1 MYHRLV
7 GQRFLRRYFVFLL
20 LLQGCDQ
27 SPLLE
32 ASKET
37 QRAPWPFGA
46 MVTAANPLA
55 VDAGTQMLMKGGNAV
70 DAAIAAHLVLGLV
83 EPQSSGLG
91 GGAFLLHYDYATRG
105 TTFLDGRETAPAAAT
120 PDMFIT
126 EQGVMGYIEAWT
138 SGKSVGT
145 PGTVALYFE
154 AHQRYGSLPWATL
167 FQPAIALAED
177 GFIVSPRLAGYL
189 PMMAKRSRLAKN
201 PGVKDYF
208 YPDGAPLSAGTRL
221 KNPGYAATLKR
232 ISREGPSA
240 FYTGEIAASMVK
252 AARLPPHSGDLTLA
266 DLEHYKV
273 KVRPVIC
280 GPYQDLNLC
289 TTAPP
294 SSGAA
299 QIMVTSLYEH
309 LRSSEGSEADRIAA
323 FVDAQRLA
331 YADRDHFFG
340 DPDEIDVP
348 VNTLVDPL
356 YLKAR
361 AEDRFAPSQ
370 VPTPGDVEAFIT
382 SSEFTGFAPDT
393 TEEMAGTT
401 HLSIVDGF
409 GNAVAM
415 TATVEG
421 PFGSQR
427 WASGFLMNNEMTDF
441 AKSVSEDGR
450 PLANAV
456 APNRRPRSSMSP
468 TMIFDAAGD
477 LILVTGSPGGNSIPA
492 YVAKSIIGI
501 LDWGLTPQAAVDHPN
516 IIARGE
522 TVRVEV
528 ATERGQ
534 AIARDLEARGYS
546 VKRREGENSG
556 LHVIYVTPSG
566 LQGAADP
573 RREGIVKALPQP
585 AQAQHPSSVR
595 PSDLAP

>member
-1 MYHRLV
+1 MRQCFALHWITHCCLILCV
-7 GQRFLRRYFVFLL
+7 LC
-20 LLQGCDQ
+20 LQGCDQ
-27 SPLLE
+27 PTTIKADEE
-32 ASKET
+32 A
-37 QRAPWPFGA
+37 QRGPWPHGA

-55 VDAGTQMLMKGGNAV
+55 VEAGKHTLFKGGNAV

-91 GGAFLLHYDYATRG
+91 GGAFLLHYDYTTRA

-154 AHQRYGSLPWATL
+154 AHQRLGKLPWATL
-167 FQPAIALAED
+167 FQPAIELAED

-189 PMMAKRSRLAKN
+189 PMMAKRSLLAKN
-201 PGVKDYF
+201 PGVRDYF
-208 YPDGAPLSAGTRL
+208 YPEGIPLTEGTRL
-221 KNPGYAATLKR
+221 KNPAYAATLKR
-232 ISREGPSA
+232 IALEGPEA
-240 FYTGEIAASMVK
+240 FYTGEIAASMVE
-252 AARLPPHSGDLTLA
+252 AARQPPHAGSLSLEDLA
-266 DLEHYKV
+266 NYSV

-280 GPYQDLNLC
+280 GPFRDLSLC

-299 QIMVTSLYEH
+299 QIMVTNLYGH
-309 LRSSEGSEADRIAA
+309 LKPEEASNADRIVA

-331 YADRDHFFG
+331 YADRDHYFG

-348 VNTLVDPL
+348 VDTLINPL

-361 AEDRFAPSQ
+361 AKDRFAPGAAPS
-370 VPTPGDVEAFIT
+370 PGNVSAFNQQ
-382 SSEFTGFAPDT
+382 FDAAGFAPDT
-393 TEEMAGTT
+393 TQEMAGTT
-401 HLSIVDGF
+401 HLSIIDGF

-427 WASGFLMNNEMTDF
+427 WASGFVMNNEMTDF

-468 TMIFDAAGD
+468 TMVFDASGE

-501 LDWGLTPQAAVDHPN
+501 LDWGLAPQAAVDYPN
-516 IIARGE
+516 IIARGK

-528 ATERGQ
+528 SSESGKS
-534 AIARDLEARGYS
+534 IARDLESRGYD

-556 LHVIYVTPSG
+556 LHVIQVTPNG

-573 RREGIVKALPQP
+573 RREGTVASLPGLI
-585 AQAQHPSSVR
+585 HDSHF
-595 PSDLAP
+595 

>member
-1 MYHRLV
+1 MRQCFALHWITHCCLILCV
-7 GQRFLRRYFVFLL
+7 LC
-20 LLQGCDQ
+20 LQGCDQ
-27 SPLLE
+27 PTTIKADEE
-32 ASKET
+32 A
-37 QRAPWPFGA
+37 QRGPWPHGA

-55 VDAGTQMLMKGGNAV
+55 VEAGKHTLFKGGNAV

-91 GGAFLLHYDYATRG
+91 GGAFLLHYDYTTRA

-154 AHQRYGSLPWATL
+154 AHQRLGKLPWATL
-167 FQPAIALAED
+167 FQPAIELAED

-189 PMMAKRSRLAKN
+189 PMMAKRSLLAKN
-201 PGVKDYF
+201 PGVRDYF
-208 YPDGAPLSAGTRL
+208 YPEGIPLTEGTRL
-221 KNPGYAATLKR
+221 KNPAYAATLKR
-232 ISREGPSA
+232 IALEGPEA
-240 FYTGEIAASMVK
+240 FYTGEIAASMVD
-252 AARLPPHSGDLTLA
+252 AARQPPHAGSLSLEDLA
-266 DLEHYKV
+266 NYSV

-280 GPYQDLNLC
+280 GPFRDLSLC

-299 QIMVTSLYEH
+299 QIMVTNLYGH
-309 LRSSEGSEADRIAA
+309 LKPEEASNADRIVA

-331 YADRDHFFG
+331 YADRDHYFG

-348 VNTLVDPL
+348 VDTLINPL
-356 YLKAR
+356 YLEAR
-361 AEDRFAPSQ
+361 AKDRFAPGAAPS
-370 VPTPGDVEAFIT
+370 PGNVSAFNQQ
-382 SSEFTGFAPDT
+382 FDAAGFAPDT
-393 TEEMAGTT
+393 TQEMAGTT
-401 HLSIVDGF
+401 HLSIIDGF

-427 WASGFLMNNEMTDF
+427 WASGFVMNNEMTDF

-468 TMIFDAAGD
+468 TMVFDASGE

-501 LDWGLTPQAAVDHPN
+501 LDWGLAPQAAVDYPN
-516 IIARGE
+516 IIARGK

-528 ATERGQ
+528 SSESGKS
-534 AIARDLEARGYS
+534 IARDLESRGYD

-556 LHVIYVTPSG
+556 LHVIQVTPNG

-573 RREGIVKALPQP
+573 RREGTVASLPGLI
-585 AQAQHPSSVR
+585 HDSHF
-595 PSDLAP
+595 

>member
-1 MYHRLV
+1 MHQYSALQWISRCCVILWV
-7 GQRFLRRYFVFLL
+7 LC
-20 LLQGCDQ
+20 LQGCDQ
-27 SPLLE
+27 SATIKADE
-32 ASKET
+32 DAK
-37 QRAPWPFGA
+37 RAPWPHGA
-46 MVTAANPLA
+46 MITAANPLA
-55 VDAGTQMLMKGGNAV
+55 VDAGKRMLVEGGNAV

-91 GGAFLLHYDYATRG
+91 GGAFLLHYDYASRA

-154 AHQRYGSLPWATL
+154 AHQRLGKLPWTTL
-167 FQPAIALAED
+167 FEPAIELAEG

-189 PMMAKRSRLAKN
+189 PMMAKRSLLAKN
-201 PGVKDYF
+201 PGVRDYF
-208 YPDGAPLSAGTRL
+208 YPEGIPLSEGTRL
-221 KNPGYAATLKR
+221 KNPAYAATLKR
-232 ISREGPSA
+232 IALEGPKA
-240 FYTGEIAASMVK
+240 FYTGEIAASMVE
-252 AARLPPHSGDLTLA
+252 AARQLPHSGSLSLDDLA
-266 DLEHYKV
+266 NYSV

-280 GPYQDLNLC
+280 GPFRDLNLC

-299 QIMVTSLYEH
+299 QIMVTSLYGH
-309 LRSSEGSEADRIAA
+309 LNPQDASSDDRIAA

-331 YADRDHFFG
+331 YADRDHYFG

-348 VNTLVDPL
+348 VDTLINPL
-356 YLKAR
+356 YLEAR
-361 AEDRFAPSQ
+361 AKDRFAPNED
-370 VPTPGDVEAFIT
+370 PTPGNVSAFNQRSDT
-382 SSEFTGFAPDT
+382 AAFAPDT

-401 HLSIVDGF
+401 HLSIIDSF

-427 WASGFLMNNEMTDF
+427 WASGFVMNNEMTDF
-441 AKSVSEDGR
+441 AKAVSDDGR

-468 TMIFDAAGD
+468 TMVFDALGE

-501 LDWGLTPQAAVDHPN
+501 LDWGLTPQAAVNHPN

-528 ATERGQ
+528 SSEAGKS
-534 AIARDLEARGYS
+534 IARNLESRGYD

-556 LHVIYVTPSG
+556 LHVIQVTPDG
-566 LQGAADP
+566 LEGAADP
-573 RREGIVKALPQP
+573 RREGTVAALP
-585 AQAQHPSSVR
+585 
-595 PSDLAP
+595 